1 MNINSIFDTTGL
13 RAVGLE
19 LTKIVL
25 SGGMR
30 EWEMREWEMREWEMR
45 EWEMREWEMREK
57 YITLDS
63 CRDAINRVSTLGI

>member
-30 EWEMREWEMREWEMR
+30 EWEMRE
-45 EWEMREWEMREK
+45 K
-57 YITLDS
+57 YLTLDS
-63 CRDAINRVSTLGI
+63 CRDAINRVFTLGI